1 MNREKWVKRFEKL
14 EDDTYKR
21 SEAYLKNLAKQFHK
35 AKTQIEKDLSYWYE
49 KFAYNNNVSYAD
61 AKKLLTKGELKE
73 FKMTLAEYIEKSK
86 LVPFNE
92 EYITELENVSARV
105 HVSRLQALEIQLQN
119 TVEKLYAEYGGT
131 LETFIR
137 DEAETSYYS
146 TAYEM
151 AKGSGIAADV
161 RRLNEEAL
169 ESYVKTPWC
178 KDKKIIPQR
187 LRGIK
192 DELNET
198 IKTEVTQNLIVG
210 KPIDESILKVATE
223 FEISFRRAQKLV
235 HTEASAVSS
244 QAREDCM
251 KDLSVEEFEYVATLD
266 ERTCEVCQPMD
277 GQHFKMSEFKI
288 GLNAP
293 PLHSN
298 CRCVTAPYF
307 ADSLSGTESR
317 TARDSEG
324 NSYEVDDKLSYTEWK
339 KNYVK

>member
-178 KDKKIIPQR
+178 KDKR
-187 LRGIK
+187 
-192 DELNET
+192 
-198 IKTEVTQNLIVG
+198 
-210 KPIDESILKVATE
+210 
-223 FEISFRRAQKLV
+223 
-235 HTEASAVSS
+235 
-244 QAREDCM
+244 
-251 KDLSVEEFEYVATLD
+251 
-266 ERTCEVCQPMD
+266 
-277 GQHFKMSEFKI
+277 
-288 GLNAP
+288 
-293 PLHSN
+293 
-298 CRCVTAPYF
+298 
-307 ADSLSGTESR
+307 
-317 TARDSEG
+317 
-324 NSYEVDDKLSYTEWK
+324 
-339 KNYVK
+339 